1 MFQNSFTWS
10 KKLNVRKKKCYK
22 NKERTNKENEV
33 VSVREVLAKAKQQR

>member
-22 NKERTNKENEV
+22 NKERTNKEKE